1 MYCPTWTLTVY
12 KPYSARAYLYLV
24 KRDSTISVDVD
35 GLEDEFEVVLVLQ
48 HVIGKLAKVVEVVAI
63 VVRASHENLS

>member
-12 KPYSARAYLYLV
+12 TYSARVYLYLV

-48 HVIGKLAKVVEVVAI
+48 HVIGEFAKVEEIVAVV
-63 VVRASHENLS
+63 VCASHEDLS

>member
-12 KPYSARAYLYLV
+12 TYSARVYLYLV

-48 HVIGKLAKVVEVVAI
+48 HVIGKLAKVEEVVAI

>member
-12 KPYSARAYLYLV
+12 TYSARVYLYLV

-48 HVIGKLAKVVEVVAI
+48 HVIGKLAKVEEIVTI